1 MQNIG
6 FTHTNKEWAHINHLF
21 WKNKNKKLWKIEKTV
36 KINFF
41 FFFHKK
47 FSKLVY

>member
-21 WKNKNKKLWKIEKTV
+21 WKKKKNYKELKKLLK
-36 KINFF
+36 
-41 FFFHKK
+41 
-47 FSKLVY
+47 